1 MVYLSTKIYRV
12 MAIEKWLAITSVGL
26 FAMFAGEIIS
36 VYNFLSMDTPDDSGF
51 TRSFAADPKIL
62 QFISIGAA
70 PAGITAAVAFIMS
83 RQYGSKLIGS
93 LIILGGTILFAGMV
107 VSYSILGGIDE
118 VHITTSVQIIPI
130 LFMALSPVVIVF
142 GVLLLRPK
150 KKRPKKEF
158 F

>member
-1 MVYLSTKIYRV
+1 

-36 VYNFLSMDTPDDSGF
+36 VYNFLANATTNESDF
-51 TRSFAADPKIL
+51 AISFAADPKLL

-93 LIILGGTILFAGMV
+93 LIILGGAILFAGML
-107 VSYSILGGIDE
+107 VSYSILGDIDE
-118 VHITTSVQIIPI
+118 TYITTSVQIVPI
-130 LFMALSPVVIVF
+130 LFMALSPVVIAF
-142 GVLLLRPK
+142 GAFLLRPK
-150 KKRPKKEF
+150 KRRPKKEF